1 MYMNKKKINLFLRKA
16 LENKKKISKKIKKNI
31 HNFNFIDS
39 GFLDSIEIFLF
50 IIKIEKKFKIKFTNK
65 DITSKKIK
73 TVSGI
78 TDIIIKKIK

>member
-1 MYMNKKKINLFLRKA
+1 MYMNKKEINLFLRKA

-65 DITSKKIK
+65 DITSKKLK
-73 TVSGI
+73 Q
-78 TDIIIKKIK
+78 